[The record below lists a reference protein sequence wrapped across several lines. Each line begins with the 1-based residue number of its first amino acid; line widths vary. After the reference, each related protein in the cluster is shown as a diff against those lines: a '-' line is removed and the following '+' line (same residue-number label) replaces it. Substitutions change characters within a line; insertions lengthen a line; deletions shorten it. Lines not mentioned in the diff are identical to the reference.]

1 MSRSP
6 YNLLISMSKGFSV
19 NQHRDADW
27 VISNIQKNKKALS
40 GNLSFKHQL
49 MTNMWH
55 DSYSKNEYPAPPL
68 EFLFSPYSQH
78 FCKIAESPSKD
89 SVIGKHNQQY
99 VFFANTDFWYVL
111 VKRENHSLNRLAH
124 RQVCGIHQTK
134 HKKDHYE
141 FQIGVK
147 VGPYPFFMPSLIKE
161 RICNWHG
168 QEVYNSWRKMVK
180 EDMKNL
186 TPYISAFNPPKHL
199 YSFTCDK
206 SSEKVCETL
215 GLPVKH
221 GVAYWLRKND
231 SDFNSEVVAEV
242 AKGTSV
248 SGLNLQECFGE
259 QSTSAPRIIGNYL
272 KYGPGNFIN
281 SAMNAMAS

>member
-1 MSRSP
+1 MP
-6 YNLLISMSKGFSV
+6 KGFSV
-19 NQHRDADW
+19 NQHRDVDW
-27 VISNIQKNKKALS
+27 VISTIQKNKKALS
-40 GNLSFKHQL
+40 GDLSFKHEL
-49 MTNMWH
+49 ITNSWH
-55 DSYSKNEYPAPPL
+55 DSFSKNKYPAPSLPS
-68 EFLFSPYSQH
+68 LFSPYSQH
-78 FCKIAESPSKD
+78 SCKISESPSKD

-124 RQVCGIHQTK
+124 RQVCGIPQPK
-134 HKKDHYE
+134 LKKDHYE

-161 RICNWHG
+161 RICDWHG

-186 TPYISAFNPPKHL
+186 IPYIFAFNPPKHL
-199 YSFTCDK
+199 YSFTCDD
-206 SSEKVCETL
+206 SSARVCESL

-221 GVAYWLRKND
+221 GVAYWLRKNE

-242 AKGTSV
+242 AKGTSA
-248 SGLNLQECFGE
+248 SGLNLQEYFSK
-259 QSTSAPRIIGNYL
+259 QSTSAPKIIGSYL
-272 KYGPGNFIN
+272 KYGPGSFVN

>member
-1 MSRSP
+1 
-6 YNLLISMSKGFSV
+6 MSKGFSV

-78 FCKIAESPSKD
+78 SCKIAESPSKD

-259 QSTSAPRIIGNYL
+259 QSTSAPKIIGNYL